1 MDTPKMTGIE
11 VDGEGWPDDPFRIL
25 FQKVQVWPGLARL
38 RFYAKWLAQ
47 IMLYVTAGHEQAG
60 AVEAMP
66 AAHAKKKTASGND
79 PMNHEPSGYNY
90 G

>member
-11 VDGEGWPDDPFRIL
+11 VDGEGWPDGPFRIL

-66 AAHAKKKTASGND
+66 AAHAKKNGV
-79 PMNHEPSGYNY
+79 G
-90 G
+90 